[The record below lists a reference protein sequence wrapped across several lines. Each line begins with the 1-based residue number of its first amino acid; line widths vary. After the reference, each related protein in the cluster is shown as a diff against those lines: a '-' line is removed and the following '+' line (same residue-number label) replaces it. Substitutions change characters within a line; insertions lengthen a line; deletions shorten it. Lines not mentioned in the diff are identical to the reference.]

1 MVSLDGYGLCRMVAE
16 EGSVLEFGFAKVL
29 WNGVSSIITGNL
41 YSLGSFFMEINED
54 DLSSGALYDHL
65 LTSFFADFMH
75 SIETSRF
82 IVTRGFGFRRVITC
96 SFFFNSLKKIR
107 SYLESY
113 IRIYGDMLNGTIVD
127 DHRKVMGWWSMDSRL
142 RMTVCLRN
150 TMSLR
155 TS

>member
-1 MVSLDGYGLCRMVAE
+1 
-16 EGSVLEFGFAKVL
+16 
-29 WNGVSSIITGNL
+29 
-41 YSLGSFFMEINED
+41 MEINED

-127 DHRKVMGWWSMDSRL
+127 DHRKVMGLVVDGFEAENDSVSSKYHVTANEL
-142 RMTVCLRN
+142 MKDIAIIGLLV
-150 TMSLR
+150 
-155 TS
+155 TSIGLMIGWML

>member
-65 LTSFFADFMH
+65 LTSFFAD
-75 SIETSRF
+75 
-82 IVTRGFGFRRVITC
+82 
-96 SFFFNSLKKIR
+96 
-107 SYLESY
+107 
-113 IRIYGDMLNGTIVD
+113 
-127 DHRKVMGWWSMDSRL
+127 
-142 RMTVCLRN
+142 
-150 TMSLR
+150 
-155 TS
+155 